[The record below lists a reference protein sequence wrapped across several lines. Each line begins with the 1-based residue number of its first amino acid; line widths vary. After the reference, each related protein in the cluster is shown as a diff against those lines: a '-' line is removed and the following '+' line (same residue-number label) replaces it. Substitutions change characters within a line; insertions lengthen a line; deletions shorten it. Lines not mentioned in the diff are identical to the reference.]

1 MGNEET
7 KGDVIGDRNGN
18 VGNEKTK
25 CDVIGDWNGNVGNEE
40 ITGGVLH
47 VIGMLKWA
55 MKRQKVM
62 CCM

>member
-1 MGNEET
+1 MGNEETKGDVICDWNAKVGNEET

-25 CDVIGDWNGNVGNEE
+25 GDV
-40 ITGGVLH
+40 TGMV
-47 VIGMLKWA
+47 MWA
-55 MKRQKVM
+55 MKRQQVV